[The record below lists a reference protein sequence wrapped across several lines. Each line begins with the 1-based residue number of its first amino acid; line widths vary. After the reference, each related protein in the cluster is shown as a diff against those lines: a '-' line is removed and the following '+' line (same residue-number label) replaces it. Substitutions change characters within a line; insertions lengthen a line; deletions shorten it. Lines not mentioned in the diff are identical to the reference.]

1 MKFKSKSNVMPNME
15 ALGNE
20 RKAIMEDYFQV
31 KAELQRVAQENH
43 KLKTEKDQLTDELA
57 EKQIAVQNLVSF
69 IHSGGV

>member
-1 MKFKSKSNVMPNME
+1 MPNME

-57 EKQIAVQNLVSF
+57 EKQIAVENLVSF

>member
-57 EKQIAVQNLVSF
+57 EKQIAVENLVSF

>member
-1 MKFKSKSNVMPNME
+1 MKFKSKSKVMPNME

-57 EKQIAVQNLVSF
+57 EKQIAVENLVSF

>member
-15 ALGNE
+15 ALGND

-57 EKQIAVQNLVSF
+57 EKQTAVQNLVSF

>member
-1 MKFKSKSNVMPNME
+1 ME

-57 EKQIAVQNLVSF
+57 EKQIAVENLVSF